1 MNIFGALPKKT
12 LLLVLVL
19 SIVLAAL
26 LFFLFFRSGPAP
38 TTPGKQTQPTIPALK
53 TTPATQKIPTFRSSL
68 TGTEKPAYDIV
79 FRLPD
84 GFTLP
89 STIEKVEVNRELS
102 ESYLSFLKSRF
113 GVSGNPIISGSTYYW
128 ASPDQKKSLQVDIA
142 SGYVQYGTGETH
154 DTTTKVTVDQAKTS
168 AEQFLK
174 GLNIVSI
181 SPNTATVTMFA
192 GEGEPYE
199 TQNPTIAS
207 SYEVTY
213 LQSFKGVPIYYHFA
227 TPATISVFVDAYGSV
242 KGFRYFNIQPMR
254 TTQTTLLSLESV
266 KDQVLQGDYALVRVD
281 GNQESIPRSGTITV
295 TKATAVHF
303 DDKKSPSF
311 FPTILLEGI
320 LEPSGREVSL
330 YFSVLK

>member
-19 SIVLAAL
+19 STVLATL
-26 LFFLFFRSGPAP
+26 LFVLFFRSSPTAPAL
-38 TTPGKQTQPTIPALK
+38 GKKTQPTIPVLK
-53 TTPATQKIPTFRSSL
+53 TTPTAQKIPTFRSSL
-68 TGTEKPAYDIV
+68 TSAEKPAYDIV

-84 GFTLP
+84 GFSLP
-89 STIEKVEVNRELS
+89 PTIEKVEVNRELS

-113 GVSGNPIISGSTYYW
+113 GAFGNPIISGSSYYW
-128 ASPDQKKSLQVDIA
+128 TSQDQKKSLQVDIS
-142 SGYVQYGTGETH
+142 SGYVQYGTGESRV
-154 DTTTKVTVDQAKTS
+154 TTTKVTVDQAKSS

-199 TQNPTIAS
+199 TQNPAIAS
-207 SYEVTY
+207 SYEITY

-227 TPATISVFVDAYGSV
+227 TPATISVFVDAYGSIR
-242 KGFRYFNIQPMR
+242 GFKYFNIQPVK

-266 KDQVLQGDYALVRVD
+266 KTQVQQGDYTLVRIG
-281 GNQESIPRSGTITV
+281 GNQESIPKSGTLTI

-311 FPTILLEGI
+311 FPTVLLEGT

-330 YFSVLK
+330 YFSVFL